1 MRVLVALFLTALMMP
16 LHAADWVLDG
26 NYNGIIVHTREV
38 PGQDLKE
45 FRGKVRL
52 KAPMRNVVAAL
63 VDADHMPEWCF
74 NLREARVL
82 EIGGPDGS
90 FIYLWMKGIWPVSDR
105 DAVGKI
111 HLHQDPKSL
120 VFTMS
125 ATAAPE
131 RYPLMLN
138 RVRIP
143 RMKSSW
149 TVTPVSANVTDI
161 QLEGNADPGGRIPLW
176 IANFV
181 ATMMPKETL
190 KKMRIRL
197 ETPGVVNPAVLT
209 TDPRVVKLLGNIRFP
224 ESTP

>member
-1 MRVLVALFLTALMMP
+1 MRLLVALIFSIVMAAP
-16 LHAADWVLDG
+16 LHAAEWTLDG

-45 FRGKVRL
+45 FRGRVRVN
-52 KAPMRNVVAAL
+52 APMKNVVAAL
-63 VDADHMPEWCF
+63 MDADRMPEWCF
-74 NLREARVL
+74 NLIEARVL

-105 DAVGKI
+105 DAVGRI
-111 HLHQDPKSL
+111 HLQQDPKTL
-120 VFTMS
+120 AFTMT
-125 ATAAPE
+125 ATAAPK
-131 RYPLMLN
+131 RYPPMRN
-138 RVRIP
+138 RVRVP
-143 RMKSSW
+143 RMTSSW
-149 TVTPVSANVTDI
+149 TVTPVSATITDI

-197 ETPGVVNPAVLT
+197 ETPGAVNTSVLT
-209 TDPRVVKLLGNIRFP
+209 ADPRVVKLLGNIRYP
-224 ESTP
+224 D